1 MRNPAGG
8 TLRRRE
14 RRRRRGGMGTAALA
28 AATAG
33 MAEGPASPLI
43 LLVEDER
50 RLAQILEE
58 NLRRAGYGVAVAS
71 TGPEGVAAMERVVP
85 ALVVLDIM
93 LPRLDGFAVC
103 EAIRTRSQVPVLMLT
118 SKDTEE
124 DKLRG
129 FAVGADDYL
138 TKPFSHKEFLA
149 RVRALLR
156 RQHGEETADILRVGD
171 LDVDIRGRTIRK
183 GGELVVLS
191 VREFD
196 LFLYLLRRRGQV
208 VTREELLS
216 EVWGYEYLG
225 DSGRAVDVTVWRLR
239 NKIEDNPREP
249 QYIIVRRGLGYLFSG
264 S

>member
-1 MRNPAGG
+1 MAARAG
-8 TLRRRE
+8 RH
-14 RRRRRGGMGTAALA
+14 RGGMGES
-28 AATAG
+28 AG
-33 MAEGPASPLI
+33 VPLVLI
-43 LLVEDER
+43 VEDER

-58 NLRRAGYGVAVAS
+58 NLRREGYGVAVAAS
-71 TGPEGVAAMERVVP
+71 GPDGVAALESVLP
-85 ALVVLDIM
+85 SLVVLDIM
-93 LPRLDGFAVC
+93 LPQLDGFAVC

-118 SKDTEE
+118 AKDTEE
-124 DKLRG
+124 DKLHG

-156 RQHGEETADILRVGD
+156 RQHVDEPADVVRVGD
-171 LDVDIRGRTIRK
+171 LEVDIPGRSVRKRG
-183 GGELVVLS
+183 EPVVLS

-208 VTREELLS
+208 VTRDQLLS

-249 QYIIVRRGLGYLFSG
+249 QYIIVRRGSGYLFG
-264 S
+264 PET